1 MRGKIPDKIY
11 FKIGE
16 VSKIVGVKPYVIRFW
31 ESEFKLRREKTK
43 SSHRIY
49 RKRDIE
55 TLLKIKDLL
64 YNQKFTIEGAKKKLK
79 EIQREERN
87 RQLSLSLDEVRYR
100 QLLKMVKVEL
110 VKIKE
115 ILDNI

>member
-1 MRGKIPDKIY
+1 MEKIPDKIY

-31 ESEFKLRREKTK
+31 ESEFNLRREKTK

-49 RKRDIE
+49 RRRDIE
-55 TLLKIKDLL
+55 TLITIKDLL

-79 EIQREERN
+79 ELKKEEKQK
-87 RQLSLSLDEVRYR
+87 QLSLSLEEVRYR
-100 QLLKMVKVEL
+100 KILRDVKGEL
-110 VKIKE
+110 AKIKE
-115 ILDNI
+115 MLDNI